1 MLMSRFVPAALITLL
16 SMITFAQHA
25 TDSGEAPA
33 LTLSITT
40 RLVYVDVLVRDAHGN
55 MVKGLTEQDFKISE
69 NGHPQKLDYFAAHT
83 PESPDATP
91 ANAASG
97 SKTEFTN
104 TNGSST
110 RPMIIVLFDLLNTPA
125 DDQLTGRPQMLKF
138 LHSPPEGERISVFTL
153 SNTLE
158 MTQGV
163 TGSPQLTA
171 SVSKMLRPS
180 QSSLVTSRTEAMM
193 DDQVANNFIAQ
204 SAPGGGSPAQTA
216 EGGDGAPQGNK
227 AMSNSGSRS
236 NQENYET
243 RARSTIAILGELA
256 KDMGG
261 YPGRKSLYWV
271 SENFPLSI
279 DIVGA
284 PVNSDPSGGSA
295 AQFNTK
301 LLSSQGHFSQTY
313 QQEMA
318 ITLNKLAAARISV
331 YPTSIFG
338 LATESSSVAVTAA
351 AGGGVNPGDPRGG
364 FFTLNNLKVEMDDLA
379 RETGGEA
386 IFGNN
391 DIAGA
396 MRRTIDDSATY
407 YTLAYN
413 PTETKFDGLF
423 RSIKVEAGHGNSLI
437 YRRGYFADPKVSAL
451 NTAED
456 LARAMQPNVPE
467 ETGLRL
473 HSRVMPPDPQYPGLK
488 VITTIDTADVFFAET
503 PEGHRRAKL
512 FVQLV
517 AFDDADKQPKS
528 IPQTSGTLNIDLDP
542 DKYKFILTAG
552 IAFPPQLHL
561 KPGKYRLLLGVN
573 DQNSHRLGT
582 VEMPLTVQA
591 N

>member
-1 MLMSRFVPAALITLL
+1 MPTSCTSLYRFVPAALMTLL
-16 SMITFAQHA
+16 SMTSLAQQPA
-25 TDSGEAPA
+25 DTAAPPA
-33 LTLSITT
+33 PTLSITT

-55 MVKGLTEQDFKISE
+55 VVKGLTEQDFKVSE
-69 NGHPQKLDYFAAHT
+69 NGHPQKIDYFAAHT
-83 PESPDATP
+83 PEPTDATP
-91 ANAASG
+91 SGASPAP
-97 SKTEFTN
+97 TEFTN

-110 RPMIIVLFDLLNTPA
+110 RPMTIILFDLLNTPTE
-125 DDQLTGRPQMLKF
+125 DQLTGRPQMLKF
-138 LHSPPEGERISVFTL
+138 LHSLPPGERISVFTL
-153 SNTLE
+153 SNTLD

-180 QSSLVTSRTEAMM
+180 QASMVTSRTEAMN

-204 SAPGGGSPAQTA
+204 SAPHGVTAAQVA
-216 EGGDGAPQGNK
+216 QGGDGGPQTQS
-227 AMSNSGSRS
+227 AMSNFGSRS

-243 RARSTIAILGELA
+243 RARNTIAILGELA
-256 KDMGG
+256 KDMAD

-271 SENFPLSI
+271 SESFPLSI

-284 PVNSDPSGGSA
+284 PVGAG
-295 AQFNTK
+295 AQFDTK
-301 LLSSQGHFSQTY
+301 LLSTQGHFSQTS

-318 ITLNKLAAARISV
+318 VTLNKLAAARISV
-331 YPTSIFG
+331 YPTSVFG
-338 LATESSSVAVTAA
+338 LASEASSVAVTSAS
-351 AGGGVNPGDPRGG
+351 GTVTPPGDPRGG
-364 FFTLNNLKVEMDDLA
+364 FFTLNNLKAEMDDLA

-386 IFGNN
+386 IYGNN

-396 MRRTIDDSATY
+396 MRRTMDDSATY

-413 PTETKFDGLF
+413 PSETKFDGLF
-423 RSIKVEAGHGNSLI
+423 RSIKVEEGHGNSLI
-437 YRRGYFADPKVSAL
+437 YRRGYFADPKTSAL
-451 NTAED
+451 DTPED

-473 HSRVMPPDPQYPGLK
+473 HSRVMPPDPQHPGLN
-488 VITTIDTADVFFAET
+488 VITTIDTADVTFAET

-552 IAFPPQLHL
+552 IAFPQQLNL